1 MTLKNKEKSFFHKH
15 TSEIEQDLS
24 KLKKKFTYKA
34 LVALKKKILFRDFFH
49 IWKIAGQLLRIF
61 QEFKTLYKPCVNL
74 LKANERYFNNILV
87 VTCCMWLM
95 HYHL

>member
-1 MTLKNKEKSFFHKH
+1 MTLKNKEKSFLHKH

-34 LVALKKKILFRDFFH
+34 LVALKKKNPPSR
-49 IWKIAGQLLRIF
+49 KIAGQLLRIF

-74 LKANERYFNNILV
+74 LKANERYFNKILV